1 MRILSKGL
9 HILENMG
16 NFFFIHSN
24 DRLYYISFHISG
36 KCVRILSFLDNIL
49 KFSWKSK
56 KIHVLGIE
64 LIVLNLN

>member
-1 MRILSKGL
+1 MRILSKVCTFWKTWA
-9 HILENMG
+9 I
-16 NFFFIHSN
+16 FFFIHSN